1 VSTTTTTTAAI
12 NTPAAELLFELIDG
26 PADPR
31 LTWVVS
37 NEAGSGILGTLHRFS
52 AEQASRAPVLG
63 HKTPAAHAAHL
74 LFSLELATQRLL
86 GQNPAADWDASWETS
101 SVDADDWT
109 RLIEQI
115 RDASAR
121 LRQTIEIR
129 TAEWEPLTFKGII
142 ATVAH
147 TAYHLGALRQLV
159 PSPHTSG

>member
-1 VSTTTTTTAAI
+1 MSTATTTAI

-26 PADPR
+26 PADPKR
-31 LTWVVS
+31 TWVVS
-37 NEAGSGILGTLHRFS
+37 NESASGVLGTLQRFS
-52 AEQASRAPVLG
+52 AEQASRAPALG

-74 LFSLELATQRLL
+74 LFSLELATQRLH
-86 GQNPAADWDASWETS
+86 GENPAADWDASWEPS
-101 SVDADDWT
+101 SVNAEDWS
-109 RLIEQI
+109 RLIDQI

-147 TAYHLGALRQLV
+147 TAYHLGALRQLL
-159 PSPHTSG
+159 PSPHGSG